1 MHMNSN
7 YVANAL
13 SRTDSRLRAGVL
25 EEAYER
31 LRRLPY
37 RALRDVADSSY
48 TQIVVIRQG
57 RRYRLQVR
65 VETTPPDFKDVQ
77 VTVTLPAG
85 GRRQPE
91 FVGRFVK
98 KSQE

>member
-1 MHMNSN
+1 MNMNSM
-7 YVANAL
+7 ANVV
-13 SRTDSRLRAGVL
+13 SRTDSRLRAEVL

-37 RALRDVADSSY
+37 SALRDVADSSY
-48 TQIVVIRQG
+48 TQIVVVRQG
-57 RRYRLQVR
+57 KRYRLQVR
-65 VETTPPDFKDVQ
+65 IQATLPDPKNVQ

-91 FVGRFVK
+91 LVGRFVK